1 MNKSELIEAVAAS
14 TGETKSHITLI
25 LKGICSEIEE
35 RVAAGEQVTLV
46 AFGSF
51 KRIERKARRG
61 RNPKTGQPLKIKG
74 KNVPKFVAGSRFKR
88 LVNGDMTC

>member
-14 TGETKSHITLI
+14 TGESKARVALI
-25 LKGICSEIEE
+25 LKGMCSEIEG

-46 AFGSF
+46 GFGSF

-61 RNPKTGQPLKIKG
+61 HNPKTGQPMKIKG
-74 KNVPKFVAGSRFKR
+74 KNVPKFTPGSGFKR
-88 LVNGDMTC
+88 LVNGEE